1 VTTTWAVV
9 LSALLL
15 VGNGF
20 FVAAE
25 FALVASKRYR
35 LEHAAAAEGSRAAR
49 AALDGSR
56 ELSLMLAG
64 AQLGI
69 TLCSLGLG
77 ALVEP
82 AIEHL
87 VHPLLHGMGL
97 PDVPSGVIAF
107 LLALLVVTFLHLVIG
122 EMMPKSWAITDPERS
137 ATLLALPFRGFVRLV
152 RPALVGLNVLANAAL
167 KPFGVHPQDQLAQAH
182 GPQEMH
188 ILLERSRAEGL
199 IGAEQT
205 DLLTSMLRLQE
216 TKVADLLIRDDQLVT
231 VAPEASALEIEAA
244 SLRSGRSR
252 LAVVSSPALASAPAS
267 APVPA
272 SVSASAS
279 DVASALTEVVGVVH
293 VREAVRVTTAGR
305 DATAKDLMD
314 PPFVLDAAVT
324 VTDAVTLMRA
334 ARAQLA
340 MVTRAGKRV
349 GFVALEDLLEQ
360 VIGEF
365 DDETD
370 PVPVGRRMR

>member
-1 VTTTWAVV
+1 MNTTWAVICS
-9 LSALLL
+9 LILL
-15 VGNGF
+15 VANGF

-35 LEHAAAAEGSRAAR
+35 LEHAAAEGSRAAR
-49 AALDGSR
+49 AALEGSR

-77 ALVEP
+77 ALAEP

-87 VHPLLHGMGL
+87 LHPLLHGIGL
-97 PDVPSGVIAF
+97 PDVPSGIIAF
-107 LLALLVVTFLHLVIG
+107 LIALLAVTFLHLVIG

-152 RPALVGLNVLANAAL
+152 RPALVGLNALANAAL

-205 DLLTSMLRLQE
+205 ELLTSMLKLQE
-216 TKVADLLIRDDQLVT
+216 TKVADVLIPADQLVT
-231 VAPEASALEIEAA
+231 VTPESSALDVEAA

-252 LAVVSSPALASAPAS
+252 LAVVSAQ
-267 APVPA
+267 
-272 SVSASAS
+272 
-279 DVASALTEVVGVVH
+279 DEVVGVVH
-293 VREAVRVTTAGR
+293 VREAVRVTTTGR
-305 DATAKDLMD
+305 DATAAELMD
-314 PPFVLDAAVT
+314 KPFMLLPRAT
-324 VTDAVTLMRA
+324 VTDAVTQMRA

-340 MVTRAGKRV
+340 IVTRAGKRI

>member
-1 VTTTWAVV
+1 MSTTWAVIC
-9 LSALLL
+9 SLLL
-15 VGNGF
+15 LAGNGF

-35 LEHAAAAEGSRAAR
+35 LEHAAAEGSRAAR

-77 ALVEP
+77 ALAEP

-87 VHPLLHGMGL
+87 VHPLLHSIGL
-97 PDVPSGVIAF
+97 PDVPSGIIAF
-107 LLALLVVTFLHLVIG
+107 LLALIVVTFLHLVIG

-137 ATLLALPFRGFVRLV
+137 ATLLALPFRAFVRMV
-152 RPALVGLNVLANAAL
+152 RPALVALNALANVAL

-182 GPQEMH
+182 GPQEMN

-205 DLLTSMLRLQE
+205 ELLTSMLKLQE
-216 TKVADLLIRDDQLVT
+216 TKVADVLIPDDQLVT
-231 VAPEASALEIEAA
+231 VTPASPALDIEAA
-244 SLRSGRSR
+244 SLQSGRSR
-252 LAVVSSPALASAPAS
+252 LAVVSETG
-267 APVPA
+267 
-272 SVSASAS
+272 
-279 DVASALTEVVGVVH
+279 DVLGVVH
-293 VREAVRVTTAGR
+293 VRDAVRVTTAGR
-305 DATAKDLMD
+305 DATAADLMD
-314 PPFVLDAAVT
+314 PPFVLTASVT
-324 VTDAVTLMRA
+324 VTDAVTQMRA

-340 MVTRAGKRV
+340 MVTRNNQRV

>member
-1 VTTTWAVV
+1 MSTTWAVICSV
-9 LSALLL
+9 LLL
-15 VGNGF
+15 AGNAF

-35 LEHAAAAEGSRAAR
+35 LEHAAAGGSRAAR

-56 ELSLMLAG
+56 ELSLMLAA

-77 ALVEP
+77 ALAEP

-87 VHPLLHGMGL
+87 LHPLLHGIGL
-97 PDVPSGVIAF
+97 GDVPSGIIAF
-107 LLALLVVTFLHLVIG
+107 LIALVVVTFLHLVIG

-152 RPALVGLNVLANAAL
+152 RPALVALNALANAAL

-182 GPQEMH
+182 GPQEMY

-205 DLLTSMLRLQE
+205 ELLTSMLKLQD
-216 TKVADLLIRDDQLVT
+216 TKVADVMTPDDQLVT
-231 VAPEASALEIEAA
+231 VPPDAGALDIEAA
-244 SLRSGRSR
+244 SLACGRSR
-252 LAVVSSPALASAPAS
+252 LAVVSPTA
-267 APVPA
+267 
-272 SVSASAS
+272 
-279 DVASALTEVVGVVH
+279 EVLGVVH
-293 VREAVRVTTAGR
+293 VRDAIRVTTR
-305 DATAKDLMD
+305 DGTATAADLMD
-314 PPFVLDAAVT
+314 PPFLLEAAVT
-324 VTDAVTLMRA
+324 VTDAVTRMRA
-334 ARAQLA
+334 SRAQFA
-340 MVTRAGKRV
+340 IVTRAGNRV